1 MFAAKCSLFV
11 ALVSVC
17 AAAPA
22 VEHET
27 AAQQLRPSATP
38 PRRQFLLQPTPQLPV
53 VPLRPSDVPSPSAAP
68 RPSLAPLPILPSL
81 RPRPSLVPL
90 PSLAPLPGVGSLAP
104 VAPPQINPGD
114 QFFDKTPEGRFSSG
128 FRSAD
133 GTQVYMEGELVPTTD
148 GKDVV
153 VVKRGAYSYITP
165 EGNTISVRYVADH
178 LGFRVIPGDQRV

>member
-1 MFAAKCSLFV
+1 MFAAKCSLVV

-27 AAQQLRPSATP
+27 AAQKLRSSESSPI
-38 PRRQFLLQPTPQLPV
+38 RRQFPLQPTPQLPV
-53 VPLRPSDVPSPSAAP
+53 VPLRPSDVPSPNAAP
-68 RPSLAPLPILPSL
+68 RPGLAPLPLLPSL
-81 RPRPSLVPL
+81 RPRPSLVPT
-90 PSLAPLPGVGSLAP
+90 LPGVGSLAP